1 MFPQKRRSA
10 RASGRW
16 PEKRLQKI
24 RLVLLLFRAGGGLF
38 VKILAVRGITA
49 HAFLHQAEAEK
60 QLAEDGTVLIKLFLD
75 IPEKPQVQV
84 PPEEH
89 KTPEKPVEP
98 PKQQEY
104 VNIFFI
110 GKNENNEEVYRAV
123 KRVYNKDV
131 DGSKIKYAISSLMLG
146 PKPDEKSKGVYTEIP
161 ASTQLLGLTEKPDK
175 VIINLSSAFS
185 DGGGTES
192 VYKRLFQLIKT
203 AKRNTEKPVY
213 LYINGQQAD
222 VIGGD
227 GIMITQPLSE
237 TSLD

>member
-1 MFPQKRRSA
+1 MGRRKKNNTA
-10 RASGRW
+10 NNIKVFFIGLILTGLVAAGVYYG
-16 PEKRLQKI
+16 LQYWTPGDEI
-24 RLVLLLFRAGGGLF
+24 
-38 VKILAVRGITA
+38 
-49 HAFLHQAEAEK
+49 
-60 QLAEDGTVLIKLFLD
+60 LD

>member
-1 MFPQKRRSA
+1 M
-10 RASGRW
+10 GR
-16 PEKRLQKI
+16 KKKNNTANNVKVFFIGLILTGLVAAGVYYGLQYWTPGDEI
-24 RLVLLLFRAGGGLF
+24 V
-38 VKILAVRGITA
+38 
-49 HAFLHQAEAEK
+49 
-60 QLAEDGTVLIKLFLD
+60 D
-75 IPEKPQVQV
+75 IPKNPPVQV
-84 PPEEH
+84 PPDEQ
-89 KTPEKPVEP
+89 KQPEKKPEP
-98 PKQQEY
+98 AKTQEY

-123 KRVYNKDV
+123 KRIYNRDV
-131 DGSKIKYAISSLMLG
+131 DGSKIKYAINSLILG

-161 ASTQLLGLTEKPDK
+161 SGTQLLGIVEKPDR
-175 VIINLSSAFS
+175 VIINLSASFSA
-185 DGGGTES
+185 GGGTES

-213 LYINGQQAD
+213 LHINGQQAD

>member
-1 MFPQKRRSA
+1 MGRRKKNNTA
-10 RASGRW
+10 NNIKVFFIGLILTGLVAAGVYYG
-16 PEKRLQKI
+16 LQYWTPGDEI
-24 RLVLLLFRAGGGLF
+24 V
-38 VKILAVRGITA
+38 
-49 HAFLHQAEAEK
+49 
-60 QLAEDGTVLIKLFLD
+60 D
-75 IPEKPQVQV
+75 IPEQPQVQV

-89 KTPEKPVEP
+89 KTPEKPVGP
-98 PKQQEY
+98 QKQQEY

-131 DGSKIKYAISSLMLG
+131 DGSKIKYAINSLILG

-203 AKRNTEKPVY
+203 AKRNTEKPVF